1 MLCGAVMCCAVMCC
15 ALRCAAVGCG
25 AVCVGSA
32 ERGGGRRAPRRPAAA
47 MVHTPLTDAVRL
59 TDTALA
65 AAAPFHS
72 PPSPASRRR
81 RRGQP
86 CGAPP
91 PRRARR
97 GEAKRGARAAVAE
110 SSLSFLLS
118 QFWASLFVRAARSHT
133 FACAVFRPIAALS
146 QLRKPYRNAT
156 FSVPLYFLVVTAVLV
171 LFVGALSLFV
181 LDGRPSASVGLCF
194 QSPLPCLALPSQPQP
209 QSQSESEP
217 VLSSL
222 SLSLSR

>member
-1 MLCGAVMCCAVMCC
+1 M
-15 ALRCAAVGCG
+15 
-25 AVCVGSA
+25 
-32 ERGGGRRAPRRPAAA
+32 
-47 MVHTPLTDAVRL
+47 TDAVRL

-181 LDGRPSASVGLCF
+181 LDGWALRPVPLFSIAA
-194 QSPLPCLALPSQPQP
+194 PLPCLALPAPAP
-209 QSQSESEP
+209 APVPVPVGVPDPVGVPTPEPFRCERNAKAES
-217 VLSSL
+217 VLP
-222 SLSLSR
+222 LSLSR

>member
-1 MLCGAVMCCAVMCC
+1 M
-15 ALRCAAVGCG
+15 
-25 AVCVGSA
+25 CVGSA

-47 MVHTPLTDAVRL
+47 MVHTHLTDAVRL

-181 LDGRPSASVGLCF
+181 LDGWALRPVPLFSIAA
-194 QSPLPCLALPSQPQP
+194 PLPCLALPCQPQPQPQPQP
-209 QSQSESEP
+209 QSQP
-217 VLSSL
+217 QPQPGVPL
-222 SLSLSR
+222 